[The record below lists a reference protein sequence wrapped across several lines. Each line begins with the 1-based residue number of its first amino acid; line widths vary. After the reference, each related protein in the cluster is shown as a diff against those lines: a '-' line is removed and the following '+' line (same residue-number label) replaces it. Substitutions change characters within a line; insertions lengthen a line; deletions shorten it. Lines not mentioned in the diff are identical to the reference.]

1 MPRWRGANWDSSAM
15 PRPILRDQ
23 VQPRKKGEEWIVTF
37 ADLMALLF
45 SFFALLT
52 SLSTAPKNCTGLAKY
67 FEENRR
73 LYQNFELRNSKL
85 ECVITLP
92 SDFLFRSGEDTL
104 QPRALQRL
112 EPLFQ
117 RIKALKEH
125 ERDLIIVE
133 GHTDNVPIRTR
144 QFPSNWELSS
154 ARATNVA
161 QSLRRVG
168 LPEERL
174 SIRAYADQRP
184 RVPYEDD
191 FGDPLRGR
199 EMREAR
205 EANRRV
211 EIVLVN
217 PPTKLEEYGVL
228 FK

>member
-1 MPRWRGANWDSSAM
+1 MATRTLLRNREETGRGGGAWV
-15 PRPILRDQ
+15 L
-23 VQPRKKGEEWIVTF
+23 TF

-52 SLSTAPKNCTGLAKY
+52 SLSTAPKNCNGLAKY

-92 SDFLFRSGEDTL
+92 SDFLFRSGEDAL
-104 QPRALQRL
+104 QRRALQRL

-117 RIKALKEH
+117 RVKTLKEH

-144 QFPSNWELSS
+144 RFPSNWELSS

-161 QSLRRVG
+161 AFLRRVG
-168 LPEERL
+168 LPEEQL

-184 RVPYEDD
+184 RAPYEDE
-191 FGDPLRGR
+191 FGQRLRGR
-199 EMREAR
+199 QLRAAR
-205 EANRRV
+205 ERNRRV
-211 EIVLVN
+211 EIILVN
-217 PPTKLEEYGVL
+217 PPTGIEEYGLL

>member
-1 MPRWRGANWDSSAM
+1 MAT
-15 PRPILRDQ
+15 RPLMRNRAETGPGGGGW
-23 VQPRKKGEEWIVTF
+23 VLTF

-52 SLSTAPKNCTGLAKY
+52 ALSTAPKNCNGLAKY

-92 SDFLFRSGEDTL
+92 SDFLFRSGEDAL
-104 QPRALQRL
+104 QRRALRRL

-117 RIKALKEH
+117 RVKTLKEH
-125 ERDLIIVE
+125 ERDLILVE

-144 QFPSNWELSS
+144 RFPSNWELSS

-161 QSLRRVG
+161 AFLRRVG

-184 RVPYEDD
+184 RVPYDD
-191 FGDPLRGR
+191 ELGQRLRGR
-199 EMREAR
+199 QLRAAR
-205 EANRRV
+205 ERNRRV
-211 EIVLVN
+211 EIILAN
-217 PPTKLEEYGVL
+217 PPSGIEGYGLL

>member
-1 MPRWRGANWDSSAM
+1 MAT
-15 PRPILRDQ
+15 RPLLRNREETGQ
-23 VQPRKKGEEWIVTF
+23 GGGEWVLTF

-52 SLSTAPKNCTGLAKY
+52 SLSTAPKNCNGLAKY

-92 SDFLFRSGEDTL
+92 SDFLFRSGEDAL
-104 QPRALQRL
+104 QRRALRRL

-117 RIKALKEH
+117 RVKTLKEH
-125 ERDLIIVE
+125 ERDLILVE

-144 QFPSNWELSS
+144 RFPSNWELSS

-161 QSLRRVG
+161 AFLRRVG
-168 LPEERL
+168 LPEDRL

-184 RVPYEDD
+184 RVPYDD
-191 FGDPLRGR
+191 ELGQRLRGR
-199 EMREAR
+199 QLRAAR
-205 EANRRV
+205 ERNRRV
-211 EIVLVN
+211 EIILAN
-217 PPTKLEEYGVL
+217 PPTGIEEYGLL

>member
-1 MPRWRGANWDSSAM
+1 M
-15 PRPILRDQ
+15 PRPLLRDKEATQ
-23 VQPRKKGEEWIVTF
+23 SKGGEWIVTF

-52 SLSTAPKNCTGLAKY
+52 SLSTAPKNCNGIAEY
-67 FEENRR
+67 FERNRE

-92 SDFLFRSGEDTL
+92 SDFLFRSGQDDL
-104 QPRALQRL
+104 QRRALQRL
-112 EPLFQ
+112 EPLF
-117 RIKALKEH
+117 EH
-125 ERDLIIVE
+125 VKDLEEHADDLIIVE

-144 QFPSNWELSS
+144 EFPSNWELAS

-161 QSLRRVG
+161 TFLRRVG
-168 LPEERL
+168 LSEERL

-184 RVPYEDD
+184 REPYEDR

-199 EMREAR
+199 ALRQAR

-211 EIVLVN
+211 EIVLTE

>member
-1 MPRWRGANWDSSAM
+1 MATRTLLRNREETGRGGDAWV
-15 PRPILRDQ
+15 L
-23 VQPRKKGEEWIVTF
+23 TF

-52 SLSTAPKNCTGLAKY
+52 SLSTAPKNCNGLAKY

-92 SDFLFRSGEDTL
+92 SDFLFRSGEDAL
-104 QPRALQRL
+104 QRRALQRL

-117 RIKALKEH
+117 RVKTLKEH
-125 ERDLIIVE
+125 ERDLILVE
-133 GHTDNVPIRTR
+133 GHTDDVPIRTR
-144 QFPSNWELSS
+144 RYPSNWELSS

-161 QSLRRVG
+161 AFLRRVG
-168 LPEERL
+168 LPEEQL

-184 RVPYEDD
+184 RVPYDD
-191 FGDPLRGR
+191 EFGQRLRGR
-199 EMREAR
+199 QLRAAR
-205 EANRRV
+205 ERNRRV
-211 EIVLVN
+211 EIILVN
-217 PPTKLEEYGVL
+217 PPTGIEEYGLL